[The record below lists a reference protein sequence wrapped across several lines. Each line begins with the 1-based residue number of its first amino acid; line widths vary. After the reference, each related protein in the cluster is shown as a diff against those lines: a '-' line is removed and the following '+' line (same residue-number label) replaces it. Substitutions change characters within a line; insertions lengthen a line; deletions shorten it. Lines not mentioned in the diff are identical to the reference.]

1 MKKFYLRLAY
11 LSQSQLINEI
21 GHFLQRGIDHL
32 MVAAYHTEAQNR
44 ALPEI
49 LSVTLGNGDIEL
61 MGYPRLDALQHAPL
75 SLQGVILRED
85 EA

>member
-1 MKKFYLRLAY
+1 
-11 LSQSQLINEI
+11 
-21 GHFLQRGIDHL
+21 
-32 MVAAYHTEAQNR
+32 MVAAYHAEAQNR